1 MVLDLLLQHLAG
13 KIRQSWT
20 AFHFVTPLVAHVA
33 ATSGATRPARVR
45 LVRTDCNKETIMPY
59 AHAKDGTRLYYKD
72 WGKGKP
78 VVLLHGW
85 PLTGDTFDDAALRL
99 AENGFRAI
107 IPDRRGFG
115 RSDQPWDGYD
125 YDTFS
130 DDVAAILTEAG
141 ITEPVALV
149 GFSMGGGEVAR
160 FLSRHG
166 TQRVTK
172 AVLISSVVPYMA
184 QTDDNPDGVP
194 QATFDEMTAGMKKDR
209 EHFFKGFFKDFYGVG
224 ALSSP
229 VSEEVLMNSWRQ
241 TMMAGLRPTLAA
253 AKAFA
258 TTDFRPDLKSFT
270 VPTLVIHGTADKTV
284 PIGATGRV
292 VAKQVPGA
300 QIIEYDG
307 SAHGLFA
314 IDKERLIDDLLTF
327 LKGDRAEQG
336 ADQRSAIPMTQQA

>member
-1 MVLDLLLQHLAG
+1 
-13 KIRQSWT
+13 
-20 AFHFVTPLVAHVA
+20 
-33 ATSGATRPARVR
+33 
-45 LVRTDCNKETIMPY
+45 MPY
-59 AHAKDGTRLYYKD
+59 ANATDGTDLYYKD
-72 WGKGKP
+72 WGKGAP

-99 AENGFRAI
+99 AENGCRAI

-125 YDTFS
+125 YDTFA
-130 DDVAAILTEAG
+130 DDVAAVLDDAG
-141 ITEPVALV
+141 ITGPVALV

-160 FLSRHG
+160 YLTKYG
-166 TQRVTK
+166 ADRVSK
-172 AVLISSVVPYMA
+172 AVLISSVVPYMLK
-184 QTDDNPDGVP
+184 TDDNPDGVP

-209 EHFFKGFFKDFYGVG
+209 EHFFMGFFKEFYGVG

-229 VSEEVLMNSWRQ
+229 VSDEVLMNSWRQ

-253 AKAFA
+253 AQAFA

-284 PIGATGRV
+284 PIDATGRV
-292 VAKQVPGA
+292 VAAKVPGA
-300 QIIEYDG
+300 KLIEYDG

-314 IDKERLIDDLLTF
+314 TDKERLIEDLVQFLT
-327 LKGDRAEQG
+327 GQPSAMDPAG
-336 ADQRSAIPMTQQA
+336 DQRSAIPLRQEV